1 MNRYINVNYESYL
14 QLFILKKKSNF
25 SKLCNDDLGSKA
37 DESGISVL
45 NTLCMY
51 RWLTSGAPYKCIIGK
66 ERWFNYEKI
75 NFIPFHS

>member
-14 QLFILKKKSNF
+14 QLFILKKKINF

-51 RWLTSGAPYKCIIGK
+51 R
-66 ERWFNYEKI
+66 
-75 NFIPFHS
+75 